1 MMSYFNRTPSGSKRR
16 YGSKD
21 EGWPGGYTTP
31 SPRPLH
37 TSRSP
42 EDSQSPQSSQESRML
57 KAFDRQSIQTQS
69 PSEGNLTLAY
79 TPSSIQ
85 PIAAFSLPPP
95 SSTSGSAMY
104 TLPSLSLATRTS
116 TSITPPFH
124 KLSREA
130 TTNDITLQNL
140 QRDNADLVSAKANA
154 KLQIADLDKTV
165 LASSL
170 EFNKLIKERQ
180 SLKAEIDVLKA
191 EIGELQNSIEH
202 SQRHSVAKDTRYS

>member
-1 MMSYFNRTPSGSKRR
+1 
-16 YGSKD
+16 
-21 EGWPGGYTTP
+21 
-31 SPRPLH
+31 
-37 TSRSP
+37 
-42 EDSQSPQSSQESRML
+42 
-57 KAFDRQSIQTQS
+57 
-69 PSEGNLTLAY
+69 
-79 TPSSIQ
+79 
-85 PIAAFSLPPP
+85 
-95 SSTSGSAMY
+95 MY

-140 QRDNADLVSAKANA
+140 QRDNADLVSTYAKA

-170 EFNKLIKERQ
+170 ELNKLIKERQ

-191 EIGELQNSIEH
+191 EIEELQNSIEH
-202 SQRHSVAKDTRYS
+202 SQRHSVAKDRRYS